1 RTAWGTVESI
11 PVQPII
17 KEIDIG
23 DINIDTGIG
32 TGNTIG
38 YGDEFVSSG
47 RLPTLSSADSSLEI
61 IYTSPSGQ
69 RWTTDVL
76 VDKEGNYNDKF
87 RMGESGNWRVDYNYE
102 DAGGNLQSWNESVT
116 VEKESDEVTP
126 FVGLIASI
134 ITMAFAAVIIS
145 RRKND
150 L

>member
-1 RTAWGTVESI
+1 
-11 PVQPII
+11 
-17 KEIDIG
+17 
-23 DINIDTGIG
+23 
-32 TGNTIG
+32 
-38 YGDEFVSSG
+38 
-47 RLPTLSSADSSLEI
+47 
-61 IYTSPSGQ
+61 
-69 RWTTDVL
+69 
-76 VDKEGNYNDKF
+76 
-87 RMGESGNWRVDYNYE
+87 MGESGNWRVDYNYE